1 MANLTDTTSAEVWAE
16 EFCRIFDGR
25 IITSIEGPP
34 GPLADRS
41 IDPGS
46 MLAWFAGA
54 IETGRNAGRK
64 ETCPH
69 TTWHTVS
76 EEMKLCTTCGLAAYG
91 EAWGPDHPDY
101 DEMGQ

>member
-1 MANLTDTTSAEVWAE
+1 VYID
-16 EFCRIFDGR
+16 
-25 IITSIEGPP
+25 EG
-34 GPLADRS
+34 L
-41 IDPGS
+41 
-46 MLAWFAGA
+46 MLAWFASA